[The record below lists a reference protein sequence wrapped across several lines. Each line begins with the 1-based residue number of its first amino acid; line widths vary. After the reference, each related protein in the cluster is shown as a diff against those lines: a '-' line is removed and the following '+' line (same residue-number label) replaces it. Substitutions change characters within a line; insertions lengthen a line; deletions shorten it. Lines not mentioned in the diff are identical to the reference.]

1 MSSVRTS
8 PVKPRDQRPAWDT
21 LKPMPASL
29 VSDRHPIIIG
39 HRGAKGLAPEN
50 TLSAF
55 MTAAELNIDGVE
67 FDVQRTQDGH
77 LIVFHDEN
85 VARTTDG
92 SGLVETLSL
101 ETIKTL
107 DAGRRFAPRFE
118 GERIPTLRE
127 AFEFLRQTRLLL
139 FIELKEPWRYPGI
152 EAELVRLLR
161 EYDLVERVQ
170 VRSFYHDALHTI
182 YHLDPEIALSGLWLD
197 RLPSDEEVTF
207 KTINAYYQLY
217 TPENLAH
224 IHRRGQMATAW
235 VVNDVGAARPL
246 IAAGIDGL
254 TTDYP
259 DRLRDLTQSRP

>member
-1 MSSVRTS
+1 MLTVRTS
-8 PVKPRDQRPAWDT
+8 PVRPRDQRPAWDT
-21 LKPMPASL
+21 LKPMPKSL
-29 VSDRHPIIIG
+29 VSDRHPIIVG

-55 MTAAELNIDGVE
+55 KASADLNIDGIE

-85 VARTTDG
+85 VAQTTDG

-107 DAGRRFAPRFE
+107 DAGRRFDPRFQ

-127 AFEFLRQTRLLL
+127 AFEFLLQTQLLL

-152 EAELVRLLR
+152 EADLVTLIR
-161 EYDLVERVQ
+161 EYDLIERVQ

-182 YHLDPEIALSGLWLD
+182 YHLDPEIALSGLWLN
-197 RLPSDEEVTF
+197 RLPSDDEVTF
-207 KTINAYYQLY
+207 KTINALFRLY
-217 TPENLAH
+217 TPDNIAH
-224 IHRRGQMATAW
+224 IHRRGQLATAW
-235 VVNDVGAARPL
+235 VVNELDAARDL
-246 IAAGIDGL
+246 ISAGIDGL

-259 DRLRDLTQSRP
+259 DRLHKLIESQP